1 MSKKQLSKRIVQI
14 ISSTKGKF
22 THEQQKVLS
31 QILDKSKSKRKT
43 IFDMTFYDEILKW
56 NFDEKLNQQYIE
68 EEREEIRKKKMEE
81 EKREEIRKRKVGE
94 ETGKIKEYKQNIK
107 KDVKNKKISY
117 ILNYFDKLKLKVYCE
132 MQSVNYKKQKNA
144 IKKWDEIENVIEKLK
159 NNPNDIEVEKLYAK
173 IKMITE
179 NDLEK

>member
-81 EKREEIRKRKVGE
+81 EKREEMVLR
-94 ETGKIKEYKQNIK
+94 
-107 KDVKNKKISY
+107 
-117 ILNYFDKLKLKVYCE
+117 
-132 MQSVNYKKQKNA
+132 
-144 IKKWDEIENVIEKLK
+144 
-159 NNPNDIEVEKLYAK
+159 
-173 IKMITE
+173 
-179 NDLEK
+179 